1 MEHSDDERKIAWMKL
16 RGFRWLCDN
25 TRCFKTHPL
34 DLLFR
39 AVTKQIHKGFNVKLP
54 HFSCPYEIQKTKI
67 SYDDDIEY
75 SHRSRVSKER
85 GNGAM
90 QSHLRL
96 NFFPLRLKYHKSQI
110 CDLSRLML
118 FRNKRVSSCPFAAS
132 FAKVNK

>member
-1 MEHSDDERKIAWMKL
+1 M
-16 RGFRWLCDN
+16 
-25 TRCFKTHPL
+25 
-34 DLLFR
+34 LFR
-39 AVTKQIHKGFNVKLP
+39 
-54 HFSCPYEIQKTKI
+54 

-96 NFFPLRLKYHKSQI
+96 KYHKKSQI
-110 CDLSRLML
+110 CDLSLLL

-132 FAKVNK
+132 LAKVNK